1 MNFSVF
7 GGFQKNEYSFGY
19 ESFVDVF
26 WGHHKI
32 GLYLGVIF
40 YALPLLDYMRFAM
53 EASTEWKI
61 GGGGGAHT
69 PAPQPWDCDKC
80 PTPTL
85 PKFPFFFCFGLG
97 GGTKVFYPP
106 RPDYRRFKIPSF
118 TSPGHTH
125 SLVCAPTTT
134 FSFSRPVMSYKLSF
148 PIMHY
153 RIYSQYHIYNA

>member
-1 MNFSVF
+1 MRQEPRDWGSLNFS
-7 GGFQKNEYSFGY
+7 
-19 ESFVDVF
+19 ESG
-26 WGHHKI
+26 WRRGSQ
-32 GLYLGVIF
+32 
-40 YALPLLDYMRFAM
+40 LLLIRFATTRLHEICNGNIDGM
-53 EASTEWKI
+53 EDW
-61 GGGGGAHT
+61 GGGTHSSPTALGLGIS
-69 PAPQPWDCDKC
+69 APPQHNPN
-80 PTPTL
+80 L
-85 PKFPFFFCFGLG
+85 RVFLFCFGLG
-97 GGTKVFYPP
+97 GDTKVFYPP